1 MSGLRT
7 GLARVVACVLLAGCT
22 KVGTGSES
30 AGARHPWTKPG
41 ILRIGIQVAPNTL
54 NPLLAGNTTESM
66 INRLMFDGLVSVDAE
81 GKRDVPIL
89 AQAVPTLENGGI
101 SRDGL
106 TITYHLRKNARWQDG
121 VPLTSKDVKFTWSA
135 ILNPNNNVITHT
147 GYELV
152 HSVDTPDPATV
163 VFHMKQK
170 FSPAIDTIFGESD
183 SPYEILPEHILG
195 KLHDINNV
203 PFNSAP
209 IGSGPFAFKEWARG
223 DHLTLVANPHYF
235 LGTPKLKTIVIKFIP
250 DENTELNQLRT
261 HDLDWQFQDSPNQYQ
276 QLQTIRDLRIVLKA
290 HNQYER
296 IEMNNKHPPLDD
308 VRVRRAIAYAV
319 DSQKLVHDLTFGS
332 ATVADQDLPPF
343 MWAHYPGVTRYPHD
357 PAMARTL
364 LAQAGWTPGRDGIL
378 RRNGRRLVLT
388 MVTNNTNVTRR
399 AAVIQVQAML
409 HQVGIATDVKY
420 YLGQLLFASVGQGG
434 ILQNGKFDLSWNGWV
449 AGIDPDQSSL
459 FQCGARP
466 PKGNNTTFYCNP
478 QMDAAQQL
486 ALTSYNRPARTKAYA
501 TIETLLS
508 RDEPQIPVWWPRQI
522 QAVNPDFK
530 NFTPN
535 PVTESWNAYTWDI

>member
-1 MSGLRT
+1 MRT

-30 AGARHPWTKPG
+30 TGARHPWTKPG
-41 ILRIGIQVAPNTL
+41 ILRIGVQSEPNTL

-81 GKRDVPIL
+81 GRHDVPIL
-89 AQAVPTLENGGI
+89 AQVVPTLENGGI

-106 TITYHLRKNARWQDG
+106 TITYHLRKNAQWQDG

-135 ILNPNNNVITHT
+135 ILSPNNNVITHT

-152 HSVDTPDPATV
+152 RSVDTPDPYTV

-170 FSPAIDTIFGESD
+170 FSPAVDTIFGESD

-195 KLHDINNV
+195 KLHDINSV

-209 IGSGPFAFKEWARG
+209 VGSGPFTFKQWVHG

-235 LGTPKLKTIVIKFIP
+235 LGAPKLKAIVIKMIP

-261 HDLDWQFQDSPNQYQ
+261 HDLDWQFQGSANQYQ

-357 PAMARTL
+357 PALARTL

-486 ALTSYNRPARTKAYA
+486 ALTSYDRPARTKAYA